1 MNKGKSYVV
10 IFEHD
15 VKYWIFATSNISNVS
30 TPSGFA
36 FIFLKTENAKI
47 EDDSCFD
54 SGPEANAKS
63 ALNKCVKKLEDLNG
77 GKKATIKELPDIS
90 KEVDT
95 FLKKF

>member
-30 TPSGFA
+30 TPNGFA
-36 FIFLKTENAKI
+36 FIFLRTENAKV

-54 SGPEANAKS
+54 SGPEANADS
-63 ALNKCVKKLEDLNG
+63 ALNKCIKKLEDLNG
-77 GKKATIKELPDIS
+77 GKKAIKEELQDIS
-90 KEVDT
+90 KEVDL
-95 FLKKF
+95 FPKRS